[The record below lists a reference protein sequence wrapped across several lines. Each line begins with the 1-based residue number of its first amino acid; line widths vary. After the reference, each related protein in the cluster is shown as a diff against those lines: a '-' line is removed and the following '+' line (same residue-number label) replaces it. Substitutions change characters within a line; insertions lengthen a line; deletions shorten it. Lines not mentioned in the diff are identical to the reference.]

1 MQDSAAIKNVPS
13 LNGYY
18 RKVSFGFASARLELT
33 PERFAECADRKNFRA
48 AELPSEYL
56 AGLPVNE
63 LENLR
68 KRYPVLHCGNLLTP
82 SLATLI
88 LDAGRNMQ
96 REFVRTCA
104 GIFRRMADLKLPA
117 AALDFSLQQTL
128 RDAGRRKILSGLLRE
143 LHPALHETGVT
154 LLLPVRLPLP
164 DPAWKE
170 TVTGFLRGTMI
181 PRLKLRLE
189 IYPHELKQD
198 FSPEDLAGT
207 FRLETGSVLF
217 CCNADCGNRLLRQ
230 HLTPWMRYYA
240 LTGFPGPFLF
250 CPFSQENRLAAAE
263 SESYS
268 RLVEELSNVHPR
280 KP

>member
-1 MQDSAAIKNVPS
+1 MRDSADIKNVPS

-33 PERFAECADRKNFRA
+33 PERFPECADRKNFQA
-48 AELPSEYL
+48 AELPFEYL
-56 AGLPVNE
+56 SGLPDFE
-63 LENLR
+63 LEKLR
-68 KRYPVLHCGNLLTP
+68 KRYRLLHCGNLLAP
-82 SLATLI
+82 SLTTLI
-88 LDAGRNMQ
+88 LDAGKNMQ

-104 GIFRRMADLKLPA
+104 GLFRRLAELQLSA
-117 AALDFSLQQTL
+117 GALDFSLVQTL
-128 RDAGRRKILSGLLRE
+128 QDDERRKILSGLLRK
-143 LHPALHETGVT
+143 LHPALQETGIT
-154 LLLPVRLPLP
+154 LLLPMRLPLT
-164 DPAWKE
+164 DPALREKI
-170 TVTGFLRGTMI
+170 TGFLRDTMI

-198 FSPEDLAGT
+198 FSPEALAGT

-240 LTGFPGPFLF
+240 LTGFPGPYLF
-250 CPFSQENRLAAAE
+250 CPFSQGNRLAAVE

-268 RLVEELSNVHPR
+268 RLSEELSNVR
-280 KP
+280 